1 MHLPLI
7 SFLTELWH
15 LFDLSAVVGHG
26 VVLAAL
32 LFKFKLS
39 TRSGAFSV
47 TFLVVIFFH
56 IRHKKTTKSYTFS
69 DVLEVP
75 RSVASNKYPQY
86 KIKKKKK
93 CLPVF
98 HFTRSMKYIAS
109 FTTLWAVPP

>member
-15 LFDLSAVVGHG
+15 LLDLSAVVGHG

-56 IRHKKTTKSYTFS
+56 ICHKKKTTTKSYTFS

-75 RSVASNKYPQY
+75 RSVASNEYPQ
-86 KIKKKKK
+86 
-93 CLPVF
+93 
-98 HFTRSMKYIAS
+98 H
-109 FTTLWAVPP
+109 